1 MDSDDGG
8 RATPDASD
16 SGTDEKM
23 NIEDNITGNVKGVE
37 VCIDIIY
44 IYTRP
49 TYNTTSAPPIPPT
62 SFGSDAH
69 VLFLSEKQPSSTY
82 PY

>member
-8 RATPDASD
+8 KATPDASD

-23 NIEDNITGNVKGVE
+23 NIEDNITGQAKRVE

-44 IYTRP
+44 IYI
-49 TYNTTSAPPIPPT
+49 YTTSAPPIPPT

>member
-8 RATPDASD
+8 KATPDASD

-23 NIEDNITGNVKGVE
+23 NIEDNITGQAKRVE
-37 VCIDIIY
+37 VCIDNIY
-44 IYTRP
+44 IYI
-49 TYNTTSAPPIPPT
+49 YTTSAPPIPPT